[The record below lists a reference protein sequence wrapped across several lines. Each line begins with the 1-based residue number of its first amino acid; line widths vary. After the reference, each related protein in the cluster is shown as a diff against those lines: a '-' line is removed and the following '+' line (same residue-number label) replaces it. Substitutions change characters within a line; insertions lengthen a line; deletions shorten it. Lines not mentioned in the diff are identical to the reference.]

1 MTYRHIDKFERAD
14 GPIGDSYT
22 TACGGVIISDEAVIP
37 IDGLQLQSGQSP
49 PLADGI
55 TALKTQVFY
64 TAEAMDGSNYV
75 VRTTWAHD
83 DIQPTALDIPVTTAP
98 SFTALARM
106 SKDPLLYDLGT
117 HEDPACYDQ
126 GYGARV
132 TFPLDGSAPILKI
145 VKFLPLMRLPRLP
158 RAVSVEIDGAIVLA
172 QQTLDSVDLNLQP
185 EFSAGSFVYTPGSVM
200 PYKGQWQDMRLR
212 IRRSN
217 DEVVL
222 DVYLNDRN
230 LNQPILSYTDKQDPL
245 WGDIGL
251 PGFEFLS
258 ATLTSQP
265 HTVSPFDV
273 SGLSL
278 LRCGLFS
285 AETFLDVRKPL
296 QVTPGSFF
304 TYREVTNRVITLVE
318 KDGDAKYNASTNGT
332 TKFNTYLQ
340 FVLEAEADIIR
351 SEGYFEWLK
360 RAATIYLSEC
370 QSDYE
375 LPDDLGELEFI
386 RPGNWIGTPLAQTDK
401 WTFNQRLGAGLAT
414 EGQPSFFC
422 VQENGP
428 NSRPVV
434 RFFPYPGIG
443 QIPDRTQA
451 PYVIVEYYARQIR
464 PDEPDVQ
471 IPFIPQQHMDVLIY
485 GAAAHALILD
495 TDEANAARMAQIY
508 ATKLSR
514 LVRANNRQITERP
527 ILRSAADLSIQGAPR
542 APLTRA
548 AQLSSLLIV

>member
-1 MTYRHIDKFERAD
+1 MTYRHQDKFERAD
-14 GPIGDSYT
+14 GPIGDQYT

-64 TAEAMDGSNYV
+64 TAEPLDGPNYV

-83 DIQPTALDIPVTTAP
+83 DINPTALDVGITTPP

-117 HEDPACYDQ
+117 HEEPSCFDQ

-132 TFPLDGSAPILKI
+132 TFPLDGSAPVLKI
-145 VKFLPLMRLPRLP
+145 VKFQPLMRLPRLP
-158 RAVSVEIDGAIVLA
+158 KAVSVEIDGAIVLA
-172 QQTLDSVDLNLQP
+172 EITLTSVDLNLQP
-185 EFSAGSFVYTPGSVM
+185 EFSAGSFVYTPGEVM

-217 DEVVL
+217 DEVIL

-230 LNQPILSYTDKQDPL
+230 LNQPILTYTDKEDPL

-251 PGFEFLS
+251 AGFEFLS
-258 ATLTSQP
+258 ATLLDQP
-265 HTVSPFDV
+265 HTISPYDI

-278 LRCGLFS
+278 LRCGLFA
-285 AETFLDVRKPL
+285 AETFLDIRKPV

-304 TYREVTNRVITLVE
+304 TYREVANRVILLVE
-318 KDGDAKYNASTNGT
+318 KNGDVKYNASTNGT

-351 SEGYFEWLK
+351 SEGYFDWLK
-360 RAATIYLSEC
+360 RSQKIFLSED

-375 LPDDLGELEFI
+375 LPEDFGELEFI
-386 RPGNWIGTPLAQTDK
+386 RPGNWIGTPLAQTDR
-401 WTFNQRLGAGLAT
+401 WSFNQRLGTGL
-414 EGQPSFFC
+414 GNSGRPSFFTI
-422 VQENGP
+422 QDSGP

-434 RFFPYPGIG
+434 RLFPFPCSG

-451 PYVIVEYYARQIR
+451 PYVFVEYYARQLR

-471 IPFIPQQHMDVLIY
+471 IPFIPQQHIDVLIY
-485 GAAAHALILD
+485 GAAAHALLLD
-495 TDEANAARMAQIY
+495 TDDANSQRIGQIY
-508 ATKLSR
+508 ATKLAR
-514 LVRANNRQITERP
+514 LIRANNRQITQRTV
-527 ILRSAADLSIQGAPR
+527 LRSAADISLQGMPHS
-542 APLTRA
+542 PLTRA
-548 AQLSSLLIV
+548 AQLGSLLI